1 MPHNNL
7 KLAHRRTQAGQ
18 YVPLPRRAFPRK
30 SKGKTH
36 GHFPLAM
43 AAFCDWTQWHNVGR
57 SPQRAVQ
64 RFSRCRLVRL
74 GSMLCTRRSGGGLP
88 WSTVVK
94 RLVASA
100 FIDLLQRVP
109 RSARRVRFGGGG
121 CVGCVQLGK
130 NMRASVWCRYNVL
143 SMILAELT
151 CGHTCVSV
159 RRIQTPL
166 RAAGEGAAR
175 LSETSVAG
183 KGEGR

>member
-18 YVPLPRRAFPRK
+18 YGPLSSRANRRGKHTGIFPSPWRHFA
-30 SKGKTH
+30 T
-36 GHFPLAM
+36 GHSG
-43 AAFCDWTQWHNVGR
+43 TT
-57 SPQRAVQ
+57 PQHAVQ

-109 RSARRVRFGGGG
+109 HSARRVRFGRGD
-121 CVGCVQLGK
+121 CVGCVQLGTR
-130 NMRASVWCRYNVL
+130 MRASVWYRYNVL

-159 RRIQTPL
+159 CRIQAPL